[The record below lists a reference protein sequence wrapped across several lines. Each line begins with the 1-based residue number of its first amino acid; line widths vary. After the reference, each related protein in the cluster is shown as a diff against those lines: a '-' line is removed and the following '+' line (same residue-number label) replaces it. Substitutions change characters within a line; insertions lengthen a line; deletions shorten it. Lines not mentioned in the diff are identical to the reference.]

1 MLKSFKCS
9 AFTFHESKIQNSE
22 RQSYRK
28 KLEIWLLWSNI
39 SWANCNTLLWNN
51 LTLLKTSVDFLP
63 YLNQLRLGNGVA
75 FQSKIDEN
83 TIRLTHL
90 FVLCPF
96 VARNA
101 RKLKSEICLTPKYN
115 FQKRTAMSLMKSK
128 KHPTWLN

>member
-1 MLKSFKCS
+1 M
-9 AFTFHESKIQNSE
+9 
-22 RQSYRK
+22 
-28 KLEIWLLWSNI
+28 
-39 SWANCNTLLWNN
+39 
-51 LTLLKTSVDFLP
+51 P

-115 FQKRTAMSLMKSK
+115 FQKTYRYEPNEVKEASDVIKLSF
-128 KHPTWLN
+128 